1 MPLQDHMQ
9 IISVDDHLIEHPRV
23 FSDRLPAK
31 YLAEGPRIVEDEKG
45 RHIWHFEDKVF
56 PYIGLNAV
64 AGKTPEQYGLE
75 PLRFDDMIPGC
86 YDPVERVKDMDVDG
100 VHAACCF
107 PSFPGFGGRVFLN
120 ATDKDLAFASLQ
132 AWNDFSIDEWSGE
145 RPRPVR
151 AAGAAANLG
160 HRALRDRAEAGRR
173 QGRAGR
179 VVPRQPGAARPA
191 VVPQ

>member
-64 AGKTPEQYGLE
+64 AGKEPAEYGLE
-75 PLRFDDMIPGC
+75 PLRFEDMIPG
-86 YDPVERVKDMDVDG
+86 
-100 VHAACCF
+100 
-107 PSFPGFGGRVFLN
+107 
-120 ATDKDLAFASLQ
+120 ATTRS
-132 AWNDFSIDEWSGE
+132 SGS
-145 RPRPVR
+145 RTWTSTGCTRR
-151 AAGAAANLG
+151 AASPPSPASAAASS
-160 HRALRDRAEAGRR
+160 
-173 QGRAGR
+173 
-179 VVPRQPGAARPA
+179 
-191 VVPQ
+191 